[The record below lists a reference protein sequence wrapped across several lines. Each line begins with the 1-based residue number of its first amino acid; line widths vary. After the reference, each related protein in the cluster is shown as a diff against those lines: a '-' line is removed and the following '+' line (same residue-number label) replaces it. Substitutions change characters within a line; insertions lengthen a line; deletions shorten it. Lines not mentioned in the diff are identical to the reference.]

1 MFTRKLTEKLREAYA
16 PLAEDCCKAILT
28 TISSSIAELNS
39 GTGTFFNGFLRVS
52 FKRNNLLDADADV
65 RSLAF
70 LSRLTEALHASP
82 FSSHLKC
89 ETFTGIG
96 TSGNGIS
103 IQIALFSY
111 NVKPDFHR
119 EISVLRE
126 QAVDQWREFVVTAVL
141 ADYQKGSR
149 HVQSHSDC
157 ENPTADSFTLSNQTL
172 HSTMSA
178 ILAPYASTL
187 IAVFAYTLCGG
198 TVGPL
203 SIADPQHRH
212 DNSWAFFQ
220 FPYRCTGEQ
229 PTSFGRTTRSAG
241 RSLGLEVPSTAS
253 DFVDNGLGSFIRA
266 GPINHQ
272 VAGM

>member
-52 FKRNNLLDADADV
+52 FKRNNLLGADADV

-103 IQIALFSY
+103 IQIALFFLQCETRF
-111 NVKPDFHR
+111 PQRDFG
-119 EISVLRE
+119 
-126 QAVDQWREFVVTAVL
+126 AA
-141 ADYQKGSR
+141 
-149 HVQSHSDC
+149 
-157 ENPTADSFTLSNQTL
+157 
-172 HSTMSA
+172 
-178 ILAPYASTL
+178 
-187 IAVFAYTLCGG
+187 
-198 TVGPL
+198 
-203 SIADPQHRH
+203 
-212 DNSWAFFQ
+212 
-220 FPYRCTGEQ
+220 
-229 PTSFGRTTRSAG
+229 RTNG
-241 RSLGLEVPSTAS
+241 RSVERVRGYSCP
-253 DFVDNGLGSFIRA
+253 G
-266 GPINHQ
+266 
-272 VAGM
+272 